1 MSLLIAISKI
11 NILIK
16 RISCKDNYTLFSRS
30 ASALVVLQG
39 QCEIKQ
45 NFHQLQ
51 IPLLIFQ
58 GNEDLAV
65 DPQANLDLFLKTK
78 SKLKEFIHIPS
89 KTY

>member
-1 MSLLIAISKI
+1 MIAISKI

-16 RISCKDNYTLFSRS
+16 RISCKDNFPLFSRS
-30 ASALVVLQG
+30 ASALVVLRG

-51 IPLLIFQ
+51 ILLLMFQ

-65 DPQANLDLFLKTK
+65 ANWGLFLKTK
-78 SKLKEFIHIPS
+78 SKLNEFIYLLS
-89 KTY
+89 KTN